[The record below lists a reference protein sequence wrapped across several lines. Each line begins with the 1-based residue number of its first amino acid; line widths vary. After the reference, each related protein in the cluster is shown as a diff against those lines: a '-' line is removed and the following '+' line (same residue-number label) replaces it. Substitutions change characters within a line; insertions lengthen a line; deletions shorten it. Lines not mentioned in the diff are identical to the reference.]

1 MGQLVDI
8 EEAKTA
14 KATRAFLELC
24 PSVVSNVEKSL
35 RHVEIALGTNGELSK
50 KTVRAVLRNFLLTS
64 ATLSCYY
71 ADTFKDTFEETEM
84 QDILHT
90 LRDWQQGGWKQC

>member
-35 RHVEIALGTNGELSK
+35 RHVEFALGTNGELSK
-50 KTVRAVLRNFLLTS
+50 KL
-64 ATLSCYY
+64 
-71 ADTFKDTFEETEM
+71 
-84 QDILHT
+84 
-90 LRDWQQGGWKQC
+90 